1 MSFFAEP
8 VLNFHTIFLIRHAK
22 AFTFIAKIMIKN
34 THSSE
39 SRCTFWPKVKFI
51 THINLLNESAASRQ
65 LKRVK
70 KNKRRGEE
78 RTREEEQEEE

>member
-1 MSFFAEP
+1 
-8 VLNFHTIFLIRHAK
+8 
-22 AFTFIAKIMIKN
+22 MIKN